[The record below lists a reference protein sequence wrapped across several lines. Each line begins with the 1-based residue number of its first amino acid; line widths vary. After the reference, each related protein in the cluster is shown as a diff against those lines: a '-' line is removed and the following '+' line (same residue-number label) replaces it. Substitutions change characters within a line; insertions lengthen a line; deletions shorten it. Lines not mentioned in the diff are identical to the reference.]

1 MDVGVPKETRSRER
15 RVGLTPSG
23 VQTLVHHGHRVWV
36 ENGAG
41 ERSGFPDQEYVAA
54 GATIAYSRQEVLVRA
69 ALVASVFAPEPRE
82 FAALPPGQ
90 TIFAFWALPA
100 ARRDDLDVLRE
111 RGITAIGVEAM
122 EDADGRSP
130 IMRAMS
136 EIAGPI
142 AVTVGAGLLLNAFGG
157 KGILLGGAPG
167 VPPAHFV
174 VVGAGTLGRAAA
186 RTAAALGANVMVLDH
201 EVERLRDTLRDTA
214 HRVETLLSTP
224 PNLEKALS
232 FADVVL
238 CAVAVHGERA
248 PLVVSRDMLRRMRSR
263 SVLMDLSIDMGGC
276 CETSRPTEFPDAVYE
291 IEGVRH
297 FCVPNLPSIASRSST
312 LAWTNTSLPWL
323 LEIAGRGPEGAI
335 ARSAELRAGTYL
347 WHGRVARPSL
357 AEAFRLPC
365 EPLPGPD
372 RG

>member
-1 MDVGVPKETRSRER
+1 MDVGVPKETRARER

-23 VQTLVHHGHRVWV
+23 VRTLVHHGHRVWV
-36 ENGAG
+36 ETGAG
-41 ERSGFPDQEYVAA
+41 ERSGFPDQDYTAA

-82 FAALPPGQ
+82 FADLPAGQ
-90 TIFAFWALPA
+90 TLFAFWALPS
-100 ARRDDLDVLRE
+100 ARREDLDALRE

-122 EDADGRSP
+122 EDAQGRSP

-167 VPPAHFV
+167 VPPAQFV
-174 VVGAGTLGRAAA
+174 VVGAGTLGLTAA
-186 RTAAALGANVMVLDH
+186 RTASALGANVMVLDQD
-201 EVERLRDTLRDTA
+201 VERLREALRDTG
-214 HRVETLLSTP
+214 HRVETLLATP

-232 FADVVL
+232 FADVAL
-238 CAVAVHGERA
+238 CAVAVHGQRA
-248 PLVVSRDMLRRMRSR
+248 PRVIPREMLRKMRPR

-276 CETSRPTEFPDAVYE
+276 CETSRPTEFPDPVYE
-291 IEGVRH
+291 VEGVRH

-312 LAWTNTSLPWL
+312 LAWTNVSLPWL
-323 LEIAGRGPEGAI
+323 LEIASLGADAAI
-335 ARSAELRAGTYL
+335 ARSPELRAGTYL
-347 WHGRVARPSL
+347 WRGKVARPSL

-365 EPLPGPD
+365 EPPPGPT
-372 RG
+372 GS